1 MLFSMN
7 RMSVEQ
13 RIQIVSLLVEGNGIN
28 AITRITGVAK
38 NTVLKLLADFGE
50 ACEAYH
56 DEHVRGVTS
65 QRIQCDEI
73 WSFCHAKAR
82 NVRAEDRG
90 RLGFGDVW
98 TWTAIDADSKL
109 MVSWHVG
116 NREASDAYIFMK
128 DVASRLA
135 NRVQLTTD
143 GHKPYLNAV
152 DASFPHGID
161 YAMIVKMYGT
171 DPEGERRYTPAVCLS
186 AERRVIRGN
195 PDREHINTSYVEK
208 HNQTMRQNMRRYTR
222 LTAGHSK
229 KFDNHRFATALHFVH
244 YNFARI
250 CQTVKSTPAM
260 AAGLAS
266 HRWTIEELVSLSN

>member
-1 MLFSMN
+1 MN
-7 RMSVEQ
+7 TLSIER
-13 RIQIVSLLVEGNGIN
+13 RAHIVSLLVEGNGIN

-38 NTVLKLLADFGE
+38 NTVLKLLADLGE

-56 DEHVRGVTS
+56 DQYVRGVTAK
-65 QRIQCDEI
+65 RIQCDEI

-82 NVRAEDRG
+82 NVRPELRG
-90 RLGFGDVW
+90 TFGIGDVW

-109 MVSWHVG
+109 IVSWHVG
-116 NREASDAYIFMK
+116 KRETPDAYQFMK

-135 NRVQLTTD
+135 NPIQLTTD
-143 GHKPYLNAV
+143 GFHCYLNAV
-152 DASFPHGID
+152 DAAFPHAID
-161 YAMIVKMYGT
+161 YAMLVKMYGT
-171 DPEGERRYTPAVCLS
+171 PPEGERRYTPAVCLN
-186 AERRVIRGN
+186 AERKIIRGN
-195 PDREHINTSYVEK
+195 PDRDHINTSYVEK

-229 KFDNHRFATALHFVH
+229 KLDNHRFATALHFVH

-250 CQTVKSTPAM
+250 CSTVKMTPAM
-260 AAGLAS
+260 AAGIAD